1 MSLIGSGVQTLGLL
15 VEERH
20 DRPARPHSSHYILQ
34 TRLGWAGD
42 TAGRVDL
49 INVLHGPEPE
59 LPPPEDRFILFS
71 LPSSLAILWR
81 PSVGVFL
88 EAAISTRH
96 SPA

>member
-20 DRPARPHSSHYILQ
+20 DRPASPHSLITYYKQ
-34 TRLGWAGD
+34 GWAGLGN
-42 TAGRVDL
+42 TAGRADL

>member
-1 MSLIGSGVQTLGLL
+1 MGAEYKHWDCWLRRDTIGQLAHTHLITYYKQ
-15 VEERH
+15 
-20 DRPARPHSSHYILQ
+20 
-34 TRLGWAGD
+34 GWAGLGD

>member
-1 MSLIGSGVQTLGLL
+1 MGLL
-15 VEERH
+15 AEERH
-20 DRPARPHSSHYILQ
+20 ARPHSSYYILQ
-34 TRLGWAGD
+34 TELGWAGLGWAGD